1 MSEGAATAVVPGGAP
16 TGRGRK
22 VAVVTGASS
31 GIGEALARRL
41 ARDGWHCV
49 LVARREDR
57 LRALA
62 AEVAGEWEVCDVGD
76 RAAVERA
83 TAAIVARHP
92 AVHLLVNNAGMP
104 GRASYLTA
112 TPERIE
118 EVTRV
123 NYLGGIWM
131 LRGLLPALEAAAPS
145 VVVNVASV
153 AGTVAVPTSGP
164 YCGSKHAQVAFS
176 RAVGG
181 ELHHRG
187 VRVVTMMPGFAET
200 EGFPQKGRVPG
211 VINPFVVT
219 ADYIAKRIVAAVHSD
234 RRDVVTPGF
243 YRIATF
249 GQWVL
254 PWLVHRIVS
263 SRAMLSRESF

>member
-1 MSEGAATAVVPGGAP
+1 MSS
-16 TGRGRK
+16 GRGSGR

-31 GIGEALARRL
+31 GIGEAVVRRL
-41 ARDGWHCV
+41 ARDGWRCL

-62 AEVAGEWEVCDVGD
+62 AEVGGDLEVCDIGD
-76 RAAVERA
+76 RADVERA
-83 TAAIVARHP
+83 CAAILARHP
-92 AVHLLVNNAGMP
+92 QIALLVNNAGIP
-104 GRASYLTA
+104 GRASFLTA

-123 NYLGGIWM
+123 NYLGGVWM
-131 LRGLLPALEAAAPS
+131 LRGLLPALERATPS
-145 VVVNVASV
+145 VVINVASV

-181 ELHHRG
+181 ELRPRG
-187 VRVVTMMPGFAET
+187 IRVVTVMPGFAET
-200 EGFPQKGRVPG
+200 EGFPQKGKVPAG
-211 VINPFVVT
+211 INPLVVT
-219 ADYIAKRIVAAVHSD
+219 ADYVAKRIVRAVYSS
-234 RRDVVTPGF
+234 RRDVVTPGW
-243 YRIATF
+243 YRVATL

-254 PWLVHRIVS
+254 PRLVHRIVS
-263 SRAMLSRESF
+263 SRGMLSRESF